1 MTPKLTDELR
11 HALQQHPGEPLPIKD
26 DQTQTVYVIV
36 DQAIHER
43 AMQALQ
49 RQEDDVPAIQVGL
62 NAAAAGQV
70 STLDEAD
77 QRIRERVG
85 FPPRQ

>member
-1 MTPKLTDELR
+1 
-11 HALQQHPGEPLPIKD
+11 LPIKD